1 MLYFYGIM
9 AEIERDFIST
19 RTKAA
24 LAATKARGIKLGGA
38 RPEAESR
45 HKAVK
50 EEADARAKTIA
61 PTITSMR
68 ESGSTWDEVARQ
80 LSALSVAILK

>member
-1 MLYFYGIM
+1 M
-9 AEIERDFIST
+9 AEMERDFIST

-24 LAATKARGIKLGGA
+24 LVAAKELGVKLGGA
-38 RPEAESR
+38 RPQAEAR
-45 HKAVK
+45 HKAVRK
-50 EEADARAKTIA
+50 EADARAKTIA

>member
-9 AEIERDFIST
+9 AEMERDFIST

-24 LAATKARGIKLGGA
+24 LAAAKARGVKLGGA
-38 RPEAESR
+38 RPQAEAR
-45 HKAVK
+45 HKAVR

-61 PTITSMR
+61 PTISSMR
-68 ESGSTWDEVARQ
+68 ESGSKLIVYL
-80 LSALSVAILK
+80 LSKIVLHTLCKF